1 MELVAIKNGNAFLF
15 SEKDKPKWKA
25 ELMSSFWGQKIAIVN
40 LESNKIAAIVSKKL
54 RLIFN
59 GRTTITF
66 TEDLNNQLT
75 IPFKFFTSQID
86 FEYKGNY
93 YEFIEHS
100 GLKYSIFKDDKQ
112 IGIYKKQEIYFL
124 NKDGIILRIND
135 NVNIPLIIC
144 ILTITDLN
152 FYNTESAINT
162 NVGNLIVS
170 KRKFDEKW
178 KPS

>member
-1 MELVAIKNGNAFLF
+1 MELVAIKSGNAFIF
-15 SEKDKPKWKA
+15 SEKEKPKWKA

-40 LESNKIAAIVSKKL
+40 LESNKIVAIVSKKL

-59 GRTTITF
+59 GKTTITF
-66 TEDLNNQLT
+66 TEDLNNQLV

-112 IGIYKKQEIYFL
+112 IGLYIKKQLFLL
-124 NKDGIILRIND
+124 NKDGVILRIND
-135 NVNIPLIIC
+135 NVNTLLIIC

-162 NVGNLIVS
+162 NMGNLIVS
-170 KRKFDEKW
+170 KKKFNEKW